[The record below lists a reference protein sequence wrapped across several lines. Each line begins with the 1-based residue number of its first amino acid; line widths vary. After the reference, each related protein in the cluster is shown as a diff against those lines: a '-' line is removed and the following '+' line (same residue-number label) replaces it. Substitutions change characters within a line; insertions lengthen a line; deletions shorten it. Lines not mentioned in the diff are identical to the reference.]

1 MDSNN
6 IMSTSVLQYLDNI
19 RSIIKE
25 NDVSKSNFELSS
37 NNNLLDDQDDFQ
49 GVEFDNEQ
57 GQNFIFDRPDDQLD
71 EDTLNFAHKL
81 SINEEPTP
89 NEEDKYDESLFEDA
103 KDSNSKSDS
112 KTDSSI
118 TKDAAG
124 KKTRVSNKDRARKA
138 RQRKKKYYEDLEKR
152 VEYLEKKT
160 LKLTKENDYL
170 TQKLKIYENGTSE
183 LKPTSE
189 DACGFQGKIFD
200 DIKKKLENISD
211 DTPMMQAFSEMSNK
225 FGPFGCQK
233 KKIMENS
240 FNMIIENMLCGEGI
254 KLQLYG
260 VDKNI
265 PETREEYERYTKMK
279 KYQQYEEYPDPL
291 VRNYIEAVLSYGYN
305 KDQFN
310 HIIKNQKPALIKLK
324 QEIKNAISMLFDA
337 REQIYRSMINYSC
350 FKKYFMAAALTK
362 IQFLNSLDSIR
373 HSDLKISH
381 QKIFDI
387 KSREVEV
394 EAVFEVHDPKAF
406 LKLAVQNK

>member
-49 GVEFDNEQ
+49 GIEFDDEQ
-57 GQNFIFDRPDDQLD
+57 GQNFIFDRPNDQLD
-71 EDTLNFAHKL
+71 KDTLNFAQKL

-89 NEEDKYDESLFEDA
+89 NEEDKYDESLFENV

-112 KTDSSI
+112 KTHSSN
-118 TKDAAG
+118 KDTLG
-124 KKTRVSNKDRARKA
+124 KKPRVSNKDRARKA

-183 LKPTSE
+183 AKTKKE
-189 DACGFQGKIFD
+189 NACGFQENIFD
-200 DIKKKLENISD
+200 DIKKKLENIPD

-291 VRNYIEAVLSYGYN
+291 VRDYIEEVLSFGYN

-310 HIIKNQKPALIKLK
+310 HVIKNQKPALIKMK
-324 QEIKNAISMLFDA
+324 QEIRKAIIMLFDA
-337 REQIYRSMINYSC
+337 REQIYR
-350 FKKYFMAAALTK
+350 
-362 IQFLNSLDSIR
+362 
-373 HSDLKISH
+373 
-381 QKIFDI
+381 
-387 KSREVEV
+387 
-394 EAVFEVHDPKAF
+394 
-406 LKLAVQNK
+406 